1 MIAARMF
8 DGVDYRRKY
17 AMLGE
22 SMKPALEKSSTASPR
37 RFTTWRML
45 ADTVTVGGW
54 TSVAKIAGAVKLIL
68 AARLFGAGDAMDAYL
83 IAFLLPSFFID
94 MFAGTLDSALIPT
107 LIEVREKRGK
117 EPAEELYRS
126 TLAAAGAGLL
136 VAAAM
141 VAGVSALLLPLVAS
155 SFSPAKLAYTQQL
168 LLLMIAVVPLSGLA
182 STWRAVLNSEH
193 QFAYSAAV
201 PAVTPLVSIFAL
213 LAAGK
218 QYGVLALAVATLA
231 GGTLEAILAGAG
243 VQRLGY
249 RVVPRWAGISP
260 ALRQVATQYAP
271 LVAITLVM
279 TGSALVDQSVA
290 ARLGSGSVAALSYGT
305 RLLGVLVVIGPTAMG
320 TAVLP
325 HISAAAVQAEPAA
338 LRRTFRSYGFFVLS
352 VILPVTVVFIYFSE
366 PIIRILFQKGA
377 FDVAATQLVSTV
389 QRAALLQLPI
399 AVLLAL
405 EIRLS
410 SARKANRLLYRVAA
424 LSLLLTIVLDVLF
437 MRWWG
442 VVGIALAGFCTRL
455 VSSLYLSCKFAN
467 PSAAFTGIT
476 ANDRVS

>member
-1 MIAARMF
+1 MF
-8 DGVDYRRKY
+8 AGVDYRRKY
-17 AMLGE
+17 ATLGE
-22 SMKPALEKSSTASPR
+22 SMKPALEKSRTRPPR

-54 TSVAKIAGAVKLIL
+54 TTVSKVAGAVKLIL

-94 MFAGTLDSALIPT
+94 MFAGPLDSALIPT
-107 LIEVREKRGK
+107 LIEVREQRGHAA
-117 EPAEELYRS
+117 AEQLYRN

-136 VAAAM
+136 LAAVIVAAA
-141 VAGVSALLLPLVAS
+141 SALILPLVAS
-155 SFSPAKLAYTQQL
+155 SFPPAKLAYTQLL
-168 LLLMIAVVPLSGLA
+168 LLLMIAVVPLSGVA
-182 STWRAVLNSEH
+182 YTWRAVLNSEH
-193 QFAYSAAV
+193 HFAYAAAV
-201 PAVTPLVSIFAL
+201 PAITPLVSIVAL
-213 LAAGK
+213 FAAGK

-231 GGTLEAILAGAG
+231 GGTLEAVLAGIG
-243 VQRLGY
+243 IWRLGY
-249 RVVPRWAGISP
+249 PIIPRWTGVSP
-260 ALRQVATQYAP
+260 ALRQVAAQYSP

-305 RLLGVLVVIGPTAMG
+305 RLLGVLMVIGPTAMG

-325 HISAAAVQAEPAA
+325 HISAATVLAEPAI
-338 LRRTFRSYGFFVLS
+338 LRRTLRSYGFFVLG
-352 VILPVTVVFIYFSE
+352 VVLPVTVGFIYFSE

-377 FDVAATQLVSTV
+377 FDAAATHLVSTV

-399 AVLLAL
+399 AVLLSL

-424 LSLLLTIVLDVLF
+424 LSLVLTIVLDVLF

-455 VSSLYLSCKFAN
+455 VSSLYLSCKFAA
-467 PSAAFTGIT
+467 PSDASTGN
-476 ANDRVS
+476 AR

>member
-1 MIAARMF
+1 MFAA
-8 DGVDYRRKY
+8 VDYRRKY
-17 AMLGE
+17 ATLGE
-22 SMKPALEKSSTASPR
+22 PMKTALEKSNTASPR

-54 TSVAKIAGAVKLIL
+54 TTVSKLAGAVKLIL

-83 IAFLLPSFFID
+83 IAFLLPSFFVD
-94 MFAGTLDSALIPT
+94 MFAGPLDSALIPT
-107 LIEVREKRGK
+107 LIEVREQRGK
-117 EPAEELYRS
+117 AAAEELYRS

-136 VAAAM
+136 LASAMVAAA
-141 VAGVSALLLPLVAS
+141 SALILPIVAS
-155 SFSPAKLAYTQQL
+155 SFAPAKLGYTREL
-168 LLLMIAVVPLSGLA
+168 LLMMIAVVPLSALA

-193 QFAYSAAV
+193 HFAYSAAV
-201 PAVTPLVSIFAL
+201 PAISPLVSIFAL
-213 LAAGK
+213 FAAGK
-218 QYGVLALAVATLA
+218 QYGVLALAVATLT
-231 GGTLEAILAGAG
+231 GGMLEAILAGLG
-243 VQRLGY
+243 VKRMGY
-249 RVVPRWAGISP
+249 AIIPRWAGVTP

-325 HISAAAVQAEPAA
+325 HISAATVLAEPAA
-338 LRRTFRSYGFFVLS
+338 LRRTFRRYGFFVLA
-352 VILPVTVVFIYFSE
+352 VILPVTVAFIYFSE
-366 PIIRILFQKGA
+366 PIIRLLFQKGA
-377 FDVAATQLVSTV
+377 FDAAATHLVSNV

-442 VVGIALAGFCTRL
+442 VVGIALAGLFTRV
-455 VSSLYLSCKFAN
+455 VSSLYLSCKFAG
-467 PSAAFTGIT
+467 PSAPSTGIT